1 VIAAMVDHD
10 DRVFEARVVRTSL
23 LTPVMRRVVLGGA
36 GLAEFGSSGHPD
48 EWLQLFIPPGA
59 VGLPGPDP
67 LNRWYSVRRWDRASR
82 ELTVDIVVHDHGV
95 ATRWAERAQPG
106 DTISVS
112 APAGR
117 FGPAPDTEWV
127 LVVADQTALPA
138 ASRILEELPAGQPAY
153 AMLEAPG
160 PDCVLPI
167 PSAAELNVSWLF
179 HPTPAQLGSPL
190 TPATRVFSM
199 PAGPGYVWM
208 AGEASCSRDIRRYV
222 RHELGWKPVRYD
234 IVGYWRPEAER
245 YQRRYRAIEGRVG
258 EIWDQGQARGKDTET
273 IADEIYA
280 VMETHGL

>member
-1 VIAAMVDHD
+1 M
-10 DRVFEARVVRTSL
+10 
-23 LTPVMRRVVLGGA
+23 
-36 GLAEFGSSGHPD
+36 
-48 EWLQLFIPPGA
+48 
-59 VGLPGPDP
+59 
-67 LNRWYSVRRWDRASR
+67 NRWYSVRRWDAGSR
-82 ELTVDIVVHDHGV
+82 ELTVDIVVHDHGA

-106 DTISVS
+106 DAISVS

-117 FGPAPDTEWV
+117 FGPASDTEWV

-153 AMLEAPG
+153 AILEAPE

-167 PSAAELNVSWLF
+167 SSAAELDVSWLF
-179 HPTPAQLGSPL
+179 HPTPARLGSPL
-190 TPATRVFSM
+190 TPATRAFPL

-208 AGEASCSRDIRRYV
+208 AGEASCSREIRRYV
-222 RHELGWKPVRYD
+222 RHELGWKPARYD

-245 YQRRYRAIEGRVG
+245 YQRRYRAIEDRVG
-258 EIWDQGQARGKDTET
+258 EIWDRGQAGGKDTET